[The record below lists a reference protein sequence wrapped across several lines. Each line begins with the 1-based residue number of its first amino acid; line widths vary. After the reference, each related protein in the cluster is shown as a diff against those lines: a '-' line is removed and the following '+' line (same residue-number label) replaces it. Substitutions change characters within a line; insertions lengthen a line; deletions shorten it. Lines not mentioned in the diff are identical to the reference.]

1 MILFL
6 NKPFLPL
13 VSLSKYKDK
22 FFSSTKRD
30 NEEAVAS
37 VLDYELNDLHTG
49 VVNSSIYHGNYNIN
63 VNTSSKMTNIKN
75 SLSKLEKQYQA
86 NFSANT
92 LIDPKTR
99 TILGKIYNDTVYLK
113 LDEFVYT
120 TKTESVKNK
129 DISND
134 TYTFMYVALNQLKS
148 YPYIKNVVID
158 LTQNTGGAVIS
169 GLELI
174 SFMTNDKIIW
184 SFESLNQEYAYQ
196 EVSVDNDFD
205 GDLTDDDA
213 FTNYNYFIEISDVSF
228 SCANLVPFIAKEYN
242 YATIIGQT
250 SSGGMGVVDYAVL
263 PDGTYFQ
270 YSSSIKLNC
279 HKNQESG
286 RSCEDG
292 VEPDITIPYNSLYDY
307 LYIDTLINK

>member
-1 MILFL
+1 MH
-6 NKPFLPL
+6 
-13 VSLSKYKDK
+13 S
-22 FFSSTKRD
+22 
-30 NEEAVAS
+30 
-37 VLDYELNDLHTG
+37 G
-49 VVNSSIYHGNYNIN
+49 VVNNSIYHGNYNID
-63 VNTSSKMTNIKN
+63 VSTPSKMTNIKN
-75 SLSKLEKQYQA
+75 SLSKLEKQYQT

-120 TKTESVKNK
+120 TKTDSVKNN

-134 TYTFMYVALNQLKS
+134 TYTFMYVALNLLKS

-158 LTQNTGGAVIS
+158 LTQNTGGTVIS
-169 GLELI
+169 GLELL
-174 SFMTNDKIIW
+174 SFMTNDKIVW
-184 SFESLNQEYAYQ
+184 SFESLNEEYAYQ

-250 SSGGMGVVDYAVL
+250 SAGGMGVVDYAVL

-279 HKNQESG
+279 HKDQKSG

-307 LYIDTLINK
+307 SYIDTLINK